1 MQDAPIFNSGFGLFY
16 ADFDYSDIKVA
27 RTNRNRLYSPRTGNT
42 MAAPNLAGNFTRN
55 PADYPFPSNEFEH
68 IPLFIYTYL
77 SGLLPP
83 NAFETSAQPVLPS
96 SGEPGGN
103 PQLYDVMYT
112 LTATIRNTGDIVG
125 NEVPQL

>member
-55 PADYPFPSNEFEH
+55 PADYPFPSND
-68 IPLFIYTYL
+68 YGQA
-77 SGLLPP
+77 SQGLLPP